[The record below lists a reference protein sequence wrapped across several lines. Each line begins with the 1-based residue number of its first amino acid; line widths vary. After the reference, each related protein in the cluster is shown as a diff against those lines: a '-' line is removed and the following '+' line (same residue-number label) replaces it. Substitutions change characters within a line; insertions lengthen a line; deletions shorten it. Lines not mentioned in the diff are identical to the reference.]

1 MKRPTNP
8 PPKADML
15 QVGDII
21 RLPITDQAHVCKTI
35 NRHRQYLVNTE
46 HERRRRAI
54 YMMDYFRE
62 RENYE

>member
-1 MKRPTNP
+1 M
-8 PPKADML
+8 

-54 YMMDYFRE
+54 YMRDYLE
-62 RENYE
+62 KNYE

>member
-1 MKRPTNP
+1 M
-8 PPKADML
+8 

-21 RLPITDQAHVCKTI
+21 HLPITDQAHVCKTI

-54 YMMDYFRE
+54 YMRDYLE
-62 RENYE
+62 KNYE

>member
-1 MKRPTNP
+1 MASR
-8 PPKADML
+8 M

-62 RENYE
+62 KNYE